1 MHAAIWLLAATRFT
15 SQPRGKAC
23 DQLGGD
29 HLVPRP
35 AARFLAAHEAVP
47 ARAAVTR
54 AVGRTV
60 ALDLHRVRLAR
71 AIE

>member
-35 AARFLAAHEAVP
+35 AARFLAAQYKFPDNYKKAP
-47 ARAAVTR
+47 RARL
-54 AVGRTV
+54 
-60 ALDLHRVRLAR
+60 ALISAR
-71 AIE
+71 AIVC